1 MKFQDRA
8 NTILE
13 MLRKNQTVKV
23 EELSS
28 LLQVS
33 VVTMRKDL
41 QKLEDD
47 GKLIR
52 TFGGAASGAA
62 DAEEQRRIEAMQII
76 AERTA
81 QEVQDGD
88 CVILDAGT
96 TTLLTAQK
104 LRGKHL
110 KVITNAISVAREM
123 NRHKGTQVILLGG
136 ELTGDAVFTH
146 GSEAIKQLEQ
156 YGADKLILSISGIS
170 CESGIT
176 TRHMEA
182 GDLFRK
188 MIERA
193 EKVIIPADDTKIG
206 FESFYHVGDLKV
218 ADKLIT
224 NDCAENE
231 TELKKMEELGIE
243 ICRC

>member
-8 NTILE
+8 DIILE
-13 MLRKNQTVKV
+13 MIRKNQVVKV
-23 EELSS
+23 EELSD

-33 VVTMRKDL
+33 LVTVRKDL
-41 QKLEDD
+41 QKLEDE
-47 GKLIR
+47 GKLMR
-52 TFGGAASGAA
+52 TFGGAASCAA
-62 DAEEQRRIEAMQII
+62 DGNEQRRIEVMQAI
-76 AERTA
+76 AIRTA
-81 QEVQDGD
+81 LEIEDGD
-88 CVILDAGT
+88 CVIMDAGT
-96 TTLLTAQK
+96 TTLFTAQR
-104 LRGKHL
+104 LRGKQL
-110 KVITNAISVAREM
+110 RVITNAISVAREM

-156 YGADKLILSISGIS
+156 YEADKLVLSISGIG

-193 EKVIIPADDTKIG
+193 KKVIVPADDTKIG
-206 FESFYHVGDLKV
+206 FESFYHVSDLNIV
-218 ADKLIT
+218 DKLIT
-224 NDCAENE
+224 NNCAENE
-231 TELKKMEELGIE
+231 AQLRRMEMMGIE